1 MLCHVER
8 SETSRVIFLAASG
21 GSTSKSE
28 ILRFARNDK
37 PSSASTNCAR
47 LPKFFSGVCRDLVLS
62 SRMFKGALVLAL
74 GFLTVC
80 FPVAAQEAKHSR
92 GSQHRVAA
100 SAVRPLDE
108 VSNLSIYRPNLI
120 NASNSILFRNGPVR
134 AWSDGAQLV
143 SESAFVQIGM
153 APLGLFPAA
162 YLAPSD
168 VGSTPIR
175 KPSAGPN
182 YPSANL
188 APDGKD
194 SPVEMLS
201 SPLNHV
207 YVTGEVGFVYGQ
219 WSGRGNGDYWQNY
232 VWGQAGNDKFQINAG
247 AAFENWSGNSP
258 KIRAYPFS
266 R

>member
-1 MLCHVER
+1 
-8 SETSRVIFLAASG
+8 
-21 GSTSKSE
+21 
-28 ILRFARNDK
+28 
-37 PSSASTNCAR
+37 
-47 LPKFFSGVCRDLVLS
+47 
-62 SRMFKGALVLAL
+62 MFKGALFLAL
-74 GFLTVC
+74 GFLAVC
-80 FPVAAQEAKHSR
+80 FPLAAQQAKYSR
-92 GSQHRVAA
+92 ALPHPFVA

-108 VSNLSIYRPNLI
+108 GSNFSIYRPKLI
-120 NASNSILFRNGPVR
+120 DASSSILFHNGPVR

-143 SESAFVQIGM
+143 SESAFAQIGM

-168 VGSTPIR
+168 VGPTPIR

-182 YPSANL
+182 YPSGTL
-188 APDGKD
+188 ATDGKD
-194 SPVEMLS
+194 SPADMIS

-247 AAFENWSGNSP
+247 AAFENWSGSGP
-258 KIRAYPFS
+258 KFRSFNLA